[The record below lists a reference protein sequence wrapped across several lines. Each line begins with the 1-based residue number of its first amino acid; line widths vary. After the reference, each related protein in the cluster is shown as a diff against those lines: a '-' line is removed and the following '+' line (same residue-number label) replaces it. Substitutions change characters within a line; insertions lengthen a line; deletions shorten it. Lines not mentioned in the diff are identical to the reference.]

1 MKPCRLLWSA
11 RAARDLSRLKAY
23 ISYDK
28 PATAVD
34 FIKKVKS
41 KTERLRKY
49 PLSGRIV
56 PELSRQDIR
65 EILVQ
70 NYRIIY
76 RIASKSVLILTV
88 FEGHQLLRVN

>member
-11 RAARDLSRLKAY
+11 RAARDLNRLKAY

-28 PATAVD
+28 PMAAID
-34 FIKKVKS
+34 FIKKVKH
-41 KTERLRKY
+41 KTERLKKF

-76 RIASKSVLILTV
+76 RTDSKSVFILTV
-88 FEGHQLLRVN
+88 FEGHQFLRVN